1 MTAETTTSGPSA
13 RGRLLLPLL
22 VFMSMLG
29 PLSLNILQPSLPG
42 LVTYFATDRDTAQLT
57 LSLFLGATAIS
68 QLLIGPMADRFG
80 RRPVLIAAIGV
91 YIASSVIAIFS
102 LSIGALIAA
111 RVAQALGATAGLALG
126 RTIIR
131 DLYDRDKSASMIG
144 YVTMAMVVAPMIAP
158 SLGAIID
165 DGFGW
170 RAIFVF
176 CTVLGIISATAVI
189 IRLPETRPQDMAG
202 TDAGTVLRRTVQL
215 LKQPVFLGFAGSGA
229 FGSAIFFVFLG
240 AAPHLVVSVM
250 GLEKTTYGLLFMSL
264 SLGYMVGNF
273 LSGRLSQRIGLRRM
287 IAVGNGIAL
296 AGAALLVVFG
306 AWGLMNPLVLFLPCV
321 ITSVANGL
329 VLPNAMAGAVSVD
342 VKAAGAASGLS
353 GFCQMGLG
361 AIATY
366 VGGKLVGE
374 SLLPLGLMMAATA
387 VAGWACSRL
396 SAERAVQ

>member
-1 MTAETTTSGPSA
+1 MDVSTSSPPV
-13 RGRLLLPLL
+13 RGRVLLPLL

-57 LSLFLGATAIS
+57 LSLFLGATALS
-68 QLLIGPMADRFG
+68 QLLIGPLADRFG
-80 RRPVLIAAIGV
+80 RRPVLIVAITV
-91 YIASSVIAIFS
+91 YIAASVAAIFA
-102 LSIGALIAA
+102 LSIGALITA

-158 SLGAIID
+158 SLGAVID
-165 DGFGW
+165 DSFGW
-170 RAIFVF
+170 RAIFIF
-176 CTVLGIISATAVI
+176 CTVLGVVSATAVML
-189 IRLPETRPQDMAG
+189 RLPETRPLEMAG
-202 TDAGTVLRRTVQL
+202 TDAGTVLRRTLQL
-215 LKQPVFLGFAGSGA
+215 AKEPVFLGFAGGGA

-287 IAVGNGIAL
+287 IAIGNGLAL

-306 AWGLMNPLVLFLPCV
+306 AMGLMSPLVLFLPCV

-342 VKAAGAASGLS
+342 VKAAGAASGLT

-361 AIATY
+361 AIGTY
-366 VGGKLVGE
+366 IGGKLVGE
-374 SLLPLGLMMAATA
+374 SLLPLGLVMAVTA
-387 VAGWACSRL
+387 IAGWACSRL
-396 SAERAVQ
+396 TTDKPT